1 MCSASIVPLN
11 QGNCSVSAVCL
22 IGRSSV
28 PSVAL
33 RSGALAFTS
42 LERLSSFSGVNLK
55 LTISKS
61 KNSTSLY
68 VAKSFYVNGTRT
80 SKIVEKLGTIAE
92 LEKKLNG
99 QDPIEWA
106 KKYIEELNRKE
117 KEEKREVL
125 VKYSPSKLINKG
137 EQHLFNGGYL
147 FLQKIYHE
155 LGLHKICKRISQK
168 YKFDFDLDS
177 ILSRLVYGRVIF
189 PSSKL
194 ATHELSKKFI
204 EQPNFDLHQIY
215 RALEV
220 LAKETDFIQPAL
232 YENSLKIFKRNTGV
246 LYYDCTNYFFE
257 IEQEDGNK
265 QYGPSKDHKPNPII
279 QMGLFMDGDG
289 IPLAFSM
296 NKGNMNEQ
304 LTLKPLEKKIISDF
318 ELSRFIVC
326 TDAGLASEENRKFND
341 KDGRAFITTQSIK
354 KLKEHLKKWA
364 IAPDGWKLPG
374 SEKNYDISKL
384 DEMMEKAN
392 PEDREKIRSK
402 VFYKERWIKENG
414 FEQRLIVT
422 YSIKYRDYQRKIRSG
437 QIERAQKLI
446 DTNPTKL
453 NKCNPNDYKRFIH
466 KTSCTSDGEVAEKE
480 IYSIDSSLI
489 LKEEAFDGF
498 YAVCTTLEDD
508 VSEII
513 KVNRRRWEIEECF
526 RIMKSEFK
534 ARPVYLS
541 NDDRIEAHFITC
553 FISLILYRLLEKRLN
568 ENFTCHDIITGLRD
582 MNFLELKGEG
592 YVPAYT
598 RSDFTDALHE
608 AFGFRTDYQIVTSAV
623 MKKILRDTKK

>member
-1 MCSASIVPLN
+1 M
-11 QGNCSVSAVCL
+11 
-22 IGRSSV
+22 
-28 PSVAL
+28 
-33 RSGALAFTS
+33 
-42 LERLSSFSGVNLK
+42 K

-68 VAKSFYVNGTRT
+68 VAKSFYANGTRT
-80 SKIVEKLGTIAE
+80 SKIVEKLGTVAE

-147 FLQKIYHE
+147 FLKKIYHE
-155 LGLHKICKRISQK
+155 IGLHKICKRISQK

-177 ILSRLVYGRVIF
+177 IFSRLVYGRVIF

-220 LAKETDFIQPAL
+220 LAKETDFIQSAL

-318 ELSRFIVC
+318 ELSKFIVC

-354 KLKEHLKKWA
+354 KLKAHLKKWA
-364 IAPDGWKLPG
+364 LAADGWKLPG
-374 SEKNYDISKL
+374 SEKDYDISKL
-384 DEMMEKAN
+384 DEMLEKAN

-422 YSIKYRDYQRKIRSG
+422 YSIKYRDYQRKIRNG

-453 NKCNPNDYKRFIH
+453 KKCNPNDYKRFIH
-466 KTSCTSDGEVAEKE
+466 KTSCTSDGEIAGKE

-498 YAVCTTLEDD
+498 YAACTNLEDD

-513 KVNRRRWEIEECF
+513 KVNCRRWEIEECF

-541 NDDRIEAHFITC
+541 NDDRIEAHFTTC
-553 FISLILYRLLEKRLN
+553 FIALILYRLLEKKLN
-568 ENFTCHDIITGLRD
+568 EQFTCHEIITGLRD

-598 RSDFTDALHE
+598 RTDFTDALHDS
-608 AFGFRTDYQIVTSAV
+608 FGFRTDYQIVTSAV
-623 MKKILRDTKK
+623 MKKILKDTKK